1 MSSAKD
7 LEDFPDVHA
16 KLQKP
21 TKQSAFERQKAEAE
35 AKRQREEAETAAV
48 YKDFIKS
55 FDRDDD
61 DDAHNSRDAG
71 WRSGFGANTQGPPS
85 RPPPTGP
92 SRRHFGTGLKSGPG
106 SLGPPPPSFGKKR
119 SFNDFS
125 HGARDKA
132 QVGSDNDHGSRSIQK
147 AFGTSDDDEPG
158 TAVDRAEE
166 KAIARPTLRLSNL
179 PPGTS
184 PAAVK
189 ALLPDN
195 LTVENVK
202 FTQASSNSTGTE
214 RKSVA
219 AIVTLS
225 KETPANDIEAAVSSL
240 QNRYLGYGHF
250 LSLHRHLSSAV
261 TSAVALPHF
270 ASSGADSQPFG
281 AKPVETAESSNK
293 NTQHTFHKGF
303 APPSSYNQAAGGINR
318 AKLLHVPV
326 KPPSNIQTIRLINM
340 VIEGI
345 LGHGPEFEALLMSRS
360 EVQREERWAW
370 IWDARSEGGI
380 WYRWSLWQIVTGGS
394 KQSRGSFVPL
404 FEGSHAWKKPEK
416 GLPFEHST
424 ELADF
429 VSDSDYDSEDD
440 YEEQA
445 DSKEK
450 DETFLNPLEKA
461 KLSHLLARLPTSLKE
476 VRKGDIVRVTSF
488 AVNHASRGVEE
499 VVDMIISNIQKP
511 LSLSMANPDHK
522 QEAKGKAHC
531 ATTDE
536 NLPVDGSDP
545 SGASLVALYV
555 VSDILSAA
563 SSTTGKR
570 HVWRYRPLIENALR
584 TRSMFEWLGAMPDKM
599 GWGLMRA
606 ETWRR
611 NVKKVLRVWENW
623 CAFSPENH
631 KLFVHSFDNPPTVVK
646 AENKAA
652 DPLVKSKWK
661 VVEATQA
668 EERDRAGGESGAPP
682 AAAGHADGEPIN
694 DDDVDGEPLEDEDV
708 EGEPIEEDD
717 VEGEPIGDDDVE
729 GEPIEEEDVEG
740 EPIEEDDVEGEPLN
754 EEDVKGE
761 PIDEDDKA
769 VPSKLDQTPSTEGA
783 ESQGI
788 MGSRVSM
795 DLKKDSGAKDSAANP
810 GSARKPRMR
819 AADMFASP
827 EDSD

>member
-7 LEDFPDVHA
+7 LADFPDVHA

-48 YKDFIKS
+48 YEDFIKS

-61 DDAHNSRDAG
+61 DAHNSSRDLG
-71 WRSGFGANTQGPPS
+71 RHSGFGANTQGPPS
-85 RPPPTGP
+85 RPGFGGPPPGGP
-92 SRRHFGTGLKSGPG
+92 SKRHFGTGLKSGPG
-106 SLGPPPPSFGKKR
+106 SLGPAPSSFGKKR

-125 HGARDKA
+125 HGVRDKA
-132 QVGSDNDHGSRSIQK
+132 QAASEHDHTTRSIHK
-147 AFGTSDDDEPG
+147 VFNTSDDDEPG
-158 TAVDRAEE
+158 AGADRAEE
-166 KAIARPTLRLSNL
+166 KAIARPTLRLANL

-184 PAAVK
+184 PSAIK

-195 LTVENVK
+195 LVVENVK
-202 FTQASSNSTGTE
+202 FTQPSSSSTSTE

-225 KETPANDIEAAVSSL
+225 QETPANDIEAAVSSL
-240 QNRYLGYGHF
+240 QNKYLGYGHF

-261 TSAVALPHF
+261 TSAMALPHL
-270 ASSGADSQPFG
+270 ASSVSDSQPFG
-281 AKPVETAESSNK
+281 AKPVESADSTSKQA
-293 NTQHTFHKGF
+293 QHTFQKGF
-303 APPSSYNQAAGGINR
+303 APPSNYNQSASGVNR

-326 KPPSNIQTIRLINM
+326 KPPNSIQTIRLINM
-340 VIEGI
+340 VTEGV
-345 LGHGPEFEALLMSRS
+345 LEHGPEFEALLMSRS
-360 EVQREERWAW
+360 EVQREEKWAW

-380 WYRWSLWQIVTGGS
+380 WYRWNLWQIITGGSS

-404 FEGSHAWKKPEK
+404 FDGTHAWKKPEK
-416 GLPFEHST
+416 SLPFEHST
-424 ELADF
+424 EIDDF
-429 VSDSDYDSEDD
+429 VSDSDYDSSDD
-440 YEEQA
+440 EEEA

-461 KLSHLLARLPTSLKE
+461 KLSHLLARLPTTHKE

-488 AVNHASRGVEE
+488 AVDHASRGAEE
-499 VVDMIISNIQKP
+499 VVEMIVSNIQKP
-511 LSLSMANPDHK
+511 LSLSLANPDHR
-522 QEAKGKAHC
+522 QAAKEKGQGAG
-531 ATTDE
+531 TDD
-536 NLPVDGSDP
+536 NPSGDGSDP

-563 SSTTGKR
+563 ASTTTKR
-570 HVWRYRPLIENALR
+570 HVWRYRPLLESALR
-584 TRSMFEWLGAMPDKM
+584 TRNTFEWLGAMSEKM

-606 ETWRR
+606 ETWKR

-631 KLFVHSFDNPPTVVK
+631 ELFVHSFDNPPSIAKV
-646 AENKAA
+646 ENKTT
-652 DPLVKSKWK
+652 DPLIKSKWK

-668 EERDRAGGESGAPP
+668 EERDSPGGQPGSPP

-694 DDDVDGEPLEDEDV
+694 EDDVDGEPLEDEDV

-717 VEGEPIGDDDVE
+717 VEGEPLED
-729 GEPIEEEDVEG
+729 EDVEG
-740 EPIEEDDVEGEPLN
+740 EPM
-754 EEDVKGE
+754 
-761 PIDEDDKA
+761 DEDDEA
-769 VPSKLDQTPSTEGA
+769 VTSKHDQTPPTEGA
-783 ESQGI
+783 EAQGVTGTTI
-788 MGSRVSM
+788 SM
-795 DLKKDSGAKDSAANP
+795 DLKKGSGTKELAAST

-819 AADMFASP
+819 AADMFAGP